1 MTTQSGGRIFYGWY
15 VIVAI
20 GVTLTVGSGLT
31 FYNLSVL
38 LDAFVR
44 ERGFPV
50 SVVSGAIACFFV
62 ATGVSGVWA
71 GILINRIDARL
82 LIIASATAGALALAS
97 VAYLTEPWQLYVFH
111 LVLGLC
117 YGGCGLVPTTTIVAR
132 WFTVRRPLA
141 MAIASLGLSLGG
153 IVLTPFSALM
163 IWHWGLAGAAPWIA
177 LMFLIGVVPLNAL
190 VVRAWPRDMGLQPD
204 GAATPLPGSRTPEG
218 SGVLFA
224 EARRSRFFFAVA
236 VAYMFASGAQ
246 VGAIMHLYRLAVDRA
261 GLDVAALA
269 VAVVAGAS
277 VAGRLMGG
285 WMMQTVKVRTFAPV
299 IMGVQSVA
307 LNFLAVAPSSTTFI
321 VSAALFG
328 LSIGNVLILQSLLLA
343 DAFGARDYGRIYS
356 MNQLISMVGVAS
368 GPALMGI
375 IYDASG
381 GYALPYIAAAV
392 ASMVGGLIVLFGGRS
407 RR

>member
-1 MTTQSGGRIFYGWY
+1 MTTGSGGRIFYGWY
-15 VIVAI
+15 VIAAI

-31 FYNLSVL
+31 FYNLAVL

-50 SVVSGAIACFFV
+50 SLASGAVACFFV
-62 ATGVSGVWA
+62 ATGVSGVGV

-82 LIIASATAGALALAS
+82 LIIASASAGALALAS
-97 VAYLTEPWQLYVFH
+97 VPYLTASWQLYAFH

-117 YGGCGLVPTTTIVAR
+117 YGGCGLVPTTTVVSR

-141 MAIASLGLSLGG
+141 MAVASLGLSLGG
-153 IVLTPFSALM
+153 IVLTPLAALM
-163 IWHWGLAGAAPWIA
+163 IRHWGLAGAAHWIA
-177 LMFLIGVVPLNAL
+177 LMFLIGIVPLNAI
-190 VVRAWPRDMGLQPD
+190 VVRAWPQDMGLQPD
-204 GAATPLPGSRTPEG
+204 GVPASVPGSRAVEG

-224 EARRSRFFFAVA
+224 EARRSSFFFAVA
-236 VAYMFASGAQ
+236 LAYMFASGAQ

-277 VAGRLMGG
+277 VAGRLLGG
-285 WMMQTVKVRTFAPV
+285 WMMQTVKVRTFAPF
-299 IMGVQSVA
+299 IMAVQSFA
-307 LNFLAVAPSSTTFI
+307 LNFLALAPSPMTFI

-356 MNQLISMVGVAS
+356 MNQLISMLGVAS

-375 IYDASG
+375 LYDASG
-381 GYALPYIAAAV
+381 GYGLPYIAAAV
-392 ASMVGGLIVLFGGRS
+392 ASLVGGLIVLLGGRG

>member
-1 MTTQSGGRIFYGWY
+1 MTTQGGGRIFYGWY
-15 VIVAI
+15 VVVAI

-50 SVVSGAIACFFV
+50 SLASGAIACFFV

-82 LIIASATAGALALAS
+82 LITVSASAGALALAS
-97 VAYLTEPWQLYVFH
+97 VPYLTATWQLYAFH

-117 YGGCGLVPTTTIVAR
+117 YGGCGLVPTTTVVAR

-163 IWHWGLAGAAPWIA
+163 IRHWGLAGASHWIA
-177 LMFLIGVVPLNAL
+177 LMFLIGVVPLNVL
-190 VVRAWPRDMGLQPD
+190 VVRAWPRDMNLQPD
-204 GAATPLPGSRTPEG
+204 GAPAPPPGNHTPEG
-218 SGVLFA
+218 TGVLFA

-236 VAYMFASGAQ
+236 LAYMFASGAQ

-277 VAGRLMGG
+277 VVGRLMGG

-299 IMGVQSVA
+299 IMGVQSLA
-307 LNFLAVAPSSTTFI
+307 LNFLAVAPSSSTF
-321 VSAALFG
+321 VASAAMFG

-392 ASMVGGLIVLFGGRS
+392 ASMVGGLIVLFGGRG

>member
-1 MTTQSGGRIFYGWY
+1 MTIQSGGRIFYGWY
-15 VIVAI
+15 VVVAI

-50 SVVSGAIACFFV
+50 SVASGAVACFFV
-62 ATGVSGVWA
+62 ATGVSGV
-71 GILINRIDARL
+71 GVGVLINRIDARL
-82 LIIASATAGALALAS
+82 LIIASAAAGALALAS
-97 VAYLTEPWQLYVFH
+97 VAYLTVPWQLYAFH
-111 LVLGLC
+111 VALGLC
-117 YGGCGLVPTTTIVAR
+117 YGGCGLVPTTTIVSR

-141 MAIASLGLSLGG
+141 MAVASLGLSLGG
-153 IVLTPFSALM
+153 IVLTPVAALM
-163 IWHWGLAGAAPWIA
+163 IRHWGLAGAAHWIA
-177 LMFLIGVVPLNAL
+177 LMFLVGVVPLNAL
-190 VVRAWPRDMGLQPD
+190 VVRAWPQDVGLQPD
-204 GAATPLPGSRTPEG
+204 GAPAPPSGNGTLES

-224 EARRSRFFFAVA
+224 QARRSRFFLAVA
-236 VAYMFASGAQ
+236 LAYLFASGAQ

-261 GLDVAALA
+261 DLDVAALA

-277 VAGRLMGG
+277 VVGRLAGG
-285 WMMQTVKVRTFAPV
+285 WMMQTVKVRTFAPL
-299 IMGVQSVA
+299 IMAVQSAA
-307 LNFLAVAPSSTTFI
+307 LSFLAVAHSSAAFI
-321 VSAALFG
+321 VSAGVFG

-356 MNQLISMVGVAS
+356 MNQLISMVGVAG

-381 GYALPYIAAAV
+381 GYALPYVAAAI
-392 ASMVGGLIVLFGGRS
+392 ASLVGGLIVLLGGRS